1 MERSAPKVASGRATW
16 RCSIDKEDELAR
28 EYLRSKEP
36 ATLYGTRVNEA
47 AMEMHNGAGDG
58 LGRDGPKGL
67 GARVAM
73 EALDR
78 VVRSHS
84 EFKLEVL
91 SESGGLKG
99 GSGSGAKRFY
109 KPGERARREASTREG
124 GGGVGGRGGGRGVG
138 VGAPPQSALAGAAAQ
153 PLLLLRAPPMEAGSS
168 AAVSGGGGAGSSLG
182 RPAEPRRSPRFVGE
196 TTPAAQGRV
205 GANDSQEPTNVPP
218 HQKPAEKE
226 LSSSTEMGEEGGAQ
240 PVVKRLIMD
249 ESAAGQPDAKRGRCN
264 PSGAAS
270 APPRAESSAGSSSAD
285 NNIITSLLAQSPSSS
300 TGPEEVKY
308 RRFLSWCSR
317 NLKQDAL
324 SAMSK
329 DQLTSFL
336 LALFTTLKDPQ

>member
-124 GGGVGGRGGGRGVG
+124 GGGVGGRGGGRGDAG
-138 VGAPPQSALAGAAAQ
+138 RLGRGAGGRLK
-153 PLLLLRAPPMEAGSS
+153 RGSC
-168 AAVSGGGGAGSSLG
+168 GGGARPDG
-182 RPAEPRRSPRFVGE
+182 RTGERAQSAPRSGQSRFCLHHFRTHPACRCRRSAHADTG
-196 TTPAAQGRV
+196 
-205 GANDSQEPTNVPP
+205 D
-218 HQKPAEKE
+218 
-226 LSSSTEMGEEGGAQ
+226 
-240 PVVKRLIMD
+240 RLLI
-249 ESAAGQPDAKRGRCN
+249 
-264 PSGAAS
+264 
-270 APPRAESSAGSSSAD
+270 
-285 NNIITSLLAQSPSSS
+285 
-300 TGPEEVKY
+300 
-308 RRFLSWCSR
+308 F
-317 NLKQDAL
+317 
-324 SAMSK
+324 
-329 DQLTSFL
+329 
-336 LALFTTLKDPQ
+336 